1 MGLIG
6 HMARSLAGGVFRRYL
21 SGWMALVCWQ
31 AEGAQR
37 GFCAPSGAVA
47 GRFMELRGAYSRSSG
62 GMKRV
67 FPAKV
72 EEGLQC
78 AVWRVLGAGAGGDEG
93 SAGQRQL
100 ACALGWLR
108 KRSEAESSA
117 LVGEV

>member
-1 MGLIG
+1 
-6 HMARSLAGGVFRRYL
+6 
-21 SGWMALVCWQ
+21 
-31 AEGAQR
+31 
-37 GFCAPSGAVA
+37 
-47 GRFMELRGAYSRSSG
+47 MELRGAYSRSSG

-100 ACALGWLR
+100 ACAPGWLR